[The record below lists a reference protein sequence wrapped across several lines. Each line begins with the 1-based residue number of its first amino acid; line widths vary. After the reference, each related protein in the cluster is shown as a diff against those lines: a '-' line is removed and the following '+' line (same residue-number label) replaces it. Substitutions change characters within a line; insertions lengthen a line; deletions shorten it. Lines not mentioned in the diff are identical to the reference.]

1 MSDPNIQD
9 QMNTKQRPLF
19 RAWKETDKMW
29 LYICIFLL
37 MGIIHKPNI
46 HAYWSREYIICTPI
60 LGWLMWREKQLRK
73 MIHFTDSLNQNPDD
87 ELKKLRFFEETYKPE
102 EHLAIDKYLS
112 LSKPSTTIRRLHKS
126 F

>member
-1 MSDPNIQD
+1 MLANGDYTQTKHPCILIARVYYLYVNI
-9 QMNTKQRPLF
+9 
-19 RAWKETDKMW
+19 
-29 LYICIFLL
+29 
-37 MGIIHKPNI
+37 
-46 HAYWSREYIICTPI
+46 WSAHVTC
-60 LGWLMWREKQLRK
+60 KQLRK

-102 EHLAIDKYLS
+102 EHLAIDKYRS